1 MTEAEPPGSRIVG
14 RDQPPAD
21 PFHLSA
27 RSRPMSSRA
36 AVDAVRPASRSS
48 RARNGAGGRR
58 ERGSAGSFLRELPLL
73 VLIAFALAFALRTFV
88 VQVFYIPSSSM
99 EPTLMVNDRIL
110 VDKVT
115 YRFRELRRGEVVV
128 FEGDDLTAR
137 DEVRGP
143 LETVVHGVGQL
154 IGIAPANARDYV
166 KRVIGLP
173 GDRIRIDEAGTVHVN
188 DVALDEPY
196 VASEDP
202 RPYGP
207 ITVPEGRLFFLGDN
221 RPNSSDSRFENLGF
235 VQSGHVVGK
244 AFLAIWPLER
254 AHFLRSPKYPPI
266 PPDHSSEA
274 AAIAPAMGELPRR
287 RLAPASP

>member
-1 MTEAEPPGSRIVG
+1 MTEAEPAGSRFPAG
-14 RDQPPAD
+14 RDLSPAPPLR
-21 PFHLSA
+21 LSA
-27 RSRPMSSRA
+27 RPRPIGSRS
-36 AVDAVRPASRSS
+36 AVEAVEPAVRSAPPRKGSRGS
-48 RARNGAGGRR
+48 RDG
-58 ERGSAGSFLRELPLL
+58 GSAGSFLRELPLL
-73 VLIAFALAFALRTFV
+73 VLVAFVLAFALRTFV

-128 FEGDDLTAR
+128 FEGDDLISY
-137 DEVRGP
+137 DQDRGP
-143 LETVVHGVGQL
+143 FEKVAYGVGQL
-154 IGIAPANARDYV
+154 IGVAPANARDYV

-173 GDRIRIDEAGTVHVN
+173 GDRIRIDESGRVYVN
-188 DVALDEPY
+188 EVPLDEPY

-235 VQSGHVVGK
+235 VRQDHVVGK

-266 PPDHSSEA
+266 SQSSREA
-274 AAIAPAMGELPRR
+274 ATVAPAAWDLPRR
-287 RLAPASP
+287 RLATAAP

>member
-1 MTEAEPPGSRIVG
+1 MTDAEPPGSRVEAG
-14 RDQPPAD
+14 HDQPPFRAL
-21 PFHLSA
+21 HLSSRPRPISS
-27 RSRPMSSRA
+27 RSR
-36 AVDAVRPASRSS
+36 VDAVESPPRSS
-48 RARNGAGGRR
+48 RLGKGTGGKR
-58 ERGSAGSFLRELPLL
+58 EGGSVGSFLRELPLL
-73 VLIAFALAFALRTFV
+73 VLVAFVLAFALRTFV

-110 VDKVT
+110 VDKIT

-128 FEGDDLTAR
+128 FEGDELMSD

-143 LETVVHGVGQL
+143 LETLVHGVAQL
-154 IGIAPANARDYV
+154 IGIAPANARDYI

-173 GDRIRIDEAGTVHVN
+173 GDRIHIDESGRVHVN

-207 ITVPEGRLFFLGDN
+207 INVPEGSLFFLGDN
-221 RPNSSDSRFENLGF
+221 RPNSSDSRFQNLGF
-235 VQSGHVVGK
+235 VQRDHVVGK

-254 AHFLRSPKYPPI
+254 AHFLRTPSYPPI
-266 PPDHSSEA
+266 PAPSPLA
-274 AAIAPAMGELPRR
+274 AAIAPAAWRHPGK
-287 RLAPASP
+287 RLVAAMP